1 MRILVDS
8 SIHLNPDDLP
18 ENVLEEIYNKLRISN
33 PRKTTAERE
42 MLWGAENLPDY
53 IELWNMDVK
62 GDLVLPR
69 GFLKDLDDIFY
80 QNDINSNFVD
90 KCSIGQIKLFKNI
103 PPIVLRD
110 YQQDSAFKLWF
121 ATQGIYKAPTG
132 SGKTRT
138 MLEVIRQVG
147 QKTLVICE
155 KKDIAAQWVHS
166 AKDLGFNPYDEINY
180 GADLDFLVLLRQNL
194 WSNRNIL
201 SKEWFNEWG
210 MIVIDECHH
219 CTADTMI
226 DLVQRFPACYRFGC
240 SATPDADPDLFP
252 IVQAVLGPVVAE
264 STPKEIGGHLVIPS
278 VRVVKT
284 EFEFD
289 YRPTMR
295 AGNTVV
301 HNNYND
307 MMSSVECDFER
318 NLLIVDLINQEAEK
332 EKYILVVSKR
342 ISHLEEIMIKFS
354 LRDMGPNDNNVEFS
368 MLTGQNPNEYKDI
381 KNAIEKS
388 NKGYVLFST
397 LADEGTDIPILDRLF
412 LTYPGRKLRGFE
424 QAIGRIMRPHPQK
437 KDAIVYDFRDAN
449 VSLLNSQF
457 RNRIQNI
464 YHKKNYKVENL

>member
-18 ENVLEEIYNKLRISN
+18 ENVLEEIYNKLRIPN
-33 PRKTTAERE
+33 PRKITAERE
-42 MLWGAENLPDY
+42 MLWGTKNLPDY
-53 IELWNMDVK
+53 IELWDMNVN

-69 GFLKDLDDIFY
+69 GFLNKLDSILID
-80 QNDINSNFVD
+80 NDIDNNYFIDKSVNNPILFSQVD
-90 KCSIGQIKLFKNI
+90 YIKL
-103 PPIVLRD
+103 RG
-110 YQQDSAFKLWF
+110 YQQDSAFKLLL

-138 MLEVIRQVG
+138 MLEVIRQSG

-155 KKDIAAQWVHS
+155 KSDIQQQWLDTS
-166 AKDLGFNPYDEINY
+166 YKLGFKPGSIADGEYDDDY
-180 GADLDFLVLLRQNL
+180 DLVIGMRQTMISDFQDQD
-194 WSNRNIL
+194 WY
-201 SKEWFNEWG
+201 KQWG
-210 MIVIDECHH
+210 MVVVDECHH

-226 DLVQRFPACYRFGC
+226 DLVQRFPAYYRFGC

-252 IVQAVLGPVVAE
+252 IAQAVLGPVVAE
-264 STPKEIGGHLVIPS
+264 STPEEIGDHLVIPS

-301 HNNYND
+301 RNNYND
-307 MMSSVECDFER
+307 MMKALEEDYNRNSYIMSLAER
-318 NLLIVDLINQEAEK
+318 EAEK
-332 EKYILVVSKR
+332 GHHCLILSKR
-342 ISHLEEIMIKFS
+342 KDHLNEIYRMYREYRDDQLKISILTGDNTRDYDLIKEEIELIKVGS
-354 LRDMGPNDNNVEFS
+354 ITL
-368 MLTGQNPNEYKDI
+368 
-381 KNAIEKS
+381 
-388 NKGYVLFST
+388 ST
-397 LADEGTDIPILDRLF
+397 LADEGTDIPRLDRLF
-412 LTYPGRKLRGFE
+412 LAYPGRKLRGFE

-457 RNRIQNI
+457 RNRCQNI